1 MSINLWNFNQTI
13 LFPYRG
19 KMKAL
24 RAFFEEENRKRDEAL
39 AQKPQSIEDD
49 ADFES
54 VSKYNDEWNR
64 SVAKIR
70 EARLENE
77 RIAMRQEIQWQL
89 EQQREYEEEK
99 RQKTNELVL
108 REKVKIRSDCDFIG
122 KFHNVGLSFQE
133 AAKSFIVRENFD
145 EALELALQ
153 NKTDFNYAID
163 VKGSLYPGR
172 TGDKKQTEKTESN

>member
-1 MSINLWNFNQTI
+1 MSFIKIQMSINLWNFNQTI

-54 VSKYNDEWNR
+54 VSKINDEWNR

-122 KFHNVGLSFQE
+122 KFHNVGLSF
-133 AAKSFIVRENFD
+133 
-145 EALELALQ
+145 
-153 NKTDFNYAID
+153 
-163 VKGSLYPGR
+163 
-172 TGDKKQTEKTESN
+172 

>member
-1 MSINLWNFNQTI
+1 MSFIKIQMSINLWNFNQTI

-54 VSKYNDEWNR
+54 VSKINDEWNR

-108 REKVKIRSDCDFIG
+108 REKVKI
-122 KFHNVGLSFQE
+122 
-133 AAKSFIVRENFD
+133 
-145 EALELALQ
+145 
-153 NKTDFNYAID
+153 
-163 VKGSLYPGR
+163 
-172 TGDKKQTEKTESN
+172 

>member
-1 MSINLWNFNQTI
+1 
-13 LFPYRG
+13 
-19 KMKAL
+19 MKAL

-108 REKVKIRSDCDFIG
+108 REKVKIRSDCDFTE
-122 KFHNVGLSFQE
+122 KFHNVGLSF
-133 AAKSFIVRENFD
+133 
-145 EALELALQ
+145 
-153 NKTDFNYAID
+153 
-163 VKGSLYPGR
+163 
-172 TGDKKQTEKTESN
+172 